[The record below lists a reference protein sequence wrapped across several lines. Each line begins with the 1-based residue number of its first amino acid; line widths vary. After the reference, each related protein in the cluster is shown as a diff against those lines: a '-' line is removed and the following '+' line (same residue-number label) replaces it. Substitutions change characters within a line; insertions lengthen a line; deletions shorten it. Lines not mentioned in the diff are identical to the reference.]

1 MKWLAAGA
9 LLVLVGV
16 AGCGSQYRP
25 VINPVTPTGPAS
37 QPTAN
42 VVVISQPGF
51 TAVDPTSTAGPCVR
65 QASPNQGSFAPY
77 SSPANVTVVDFSGDT
92 IMATAQLG
100 NGPLGFALDAA
111 GVNAYTL
118 NCDNTISSIPIST
131 SLQTKNVNSSTLF
144 QGSFPINA
152 LAISSKQYVV
162 EQGTNKI
169 AALTGTPP
177 VLQQEINV
185 PSSVINVTGIS
196 ASQRV
201 YAISQGNSGANGT
214 LAWGQC
220 ANPSPSNVSVNGE
233 ADGIEVATNSI
244 SSQLPLGVC
253 PVYGVTSADGLRTF
267 ILNRGS
273 GTVSVINAQQNT
285 LDTLPN
291 PNFNNQSNSNLG
303 TNATIN
309 LCPGTT
315 GACNAQPVFAE
326 LYTTGNRLVVSNYG
340 NNTVS
345 VIDVSLDIYGND
357 SATFGK
363 VVGTINVGSKPV
375 ELTILQDGSK
385 IYTANSGDGTVTV
398 GSLTSFQP
406 LSTIT
411 IGGNPRT
418 IDSIYNYPEGKVYVT
433 SPNSQAV
440 TVIRTD
446 TDVISATV
454 AIQGNVV
461 DLHTQTQY
469 AAASTVATG
478 SSTAQNGNTQSY
490 SSGSGVP

>member
-25 VINPVTPTGPAS
+25 VINPVTPTGPPS

-42 VVVISQPGF
+42 VVIVSQPGF
-51 TAVDPTSTAGPCVR
+51 MAVDPTSTAGPCAR
-65 QASPNQGSFAPY
+65 QTSAPGQFQPY
-77 SSPANVTVVDFSGDT
+77 ASPANVTVVDFSGDT

-100 NGPLGFALDAA
+100 NGPLGFALDTA
-111 GVNAYTL
+111 GANAYTL
-118 NCDNTISSIPIST
+118 NCDNTISTIPIST
-131 SLQTKNVNSSTLF
+131 SLQTKNVQNSTLF

-162 EQGTNKI
+162 EQGTNRI

-196 ASQRV
+196 SSQRV
-201 YAISQGNSGANGT
+201 YSISQGNSQGGT
-214 LAWGQC
+214 VTWGQC
-220 ANPSPSNVSVNGE
+220 ADPTSVSVNGE

-244 SSQLPLGVC
+244 SSQLQLGVC
-253 PVYGVTSADGLRTF
+253 PVYGVTSADGLRSF

-273 GTVSVINAQQNT
+273 GTVTVINAQQNT
-285 LDTLPN
+285 LDNLPN
-291 PNFNNQSNSNLG
+291 PNFNNLPNSNLG

-315 GACNAQPVFAE
+315 GTCNAQPVFAE
-326 LYTTGNRLVVSNYG
+326 IYRIGNLLAVSNYG

-345 VIDVSLDIYGND
+345 IIDVSLDIFGND

-363 VVGTINVGSKPV
+363 IVGTINVGSKPV
-375 ELTILQDGSK
+375 ELSILQDGSRV
-385 IYTANSGDGTVTV
+385 YTANSGDGTVTV
-398 GSLTSFQP
+398 GSLTNFQT

-411 IGGNPRT
+411 VGGNPRT
-418 IDSIYNYPEGKVYVT
+418 IDSIYNFPEGKVYVT
-433 SPNSQAV
+433 SPNSPTV

-446 TDVISATV
+446 TDVVSDSIQ
-454 AIQGNVV
+454 IQGNIV
-461 DLHTQTQY
+461 DLHTQLQY
-469 AAASTVATG
+469 AGTTVPTG
-478 SSTAQNGNTQSY
+478 TANTSNSITQSY

>member
-37 QPTAN
+37 QPQAFVT
-42 VVVISQPGF
+42 VVSQPGF
-51 TAVDPTSTAGPCVR
+51 TAVDPASTTGPCVR
-65 QASPNQGSFAPY
+65 QTSTPGQFQPY
-77 SSPANVTVVDFSGDT
+77 ASPANVTVVDFSGDT

-100 NGPLGFALDAA
+100 NGPLGFALDST

-118 NCDNTISSIPIST
+118 NCDNTISSIPVSQA
-131 SLQTKNVNSSTLF
+131 LQTKNVQTSTLF

-152 LAISSKQYVV
+152 LAISNKQYIV
-162 EQGTNKI
+162 EQGTNRI
-169 AALTGTPP
+169 AAMTGTPP

-185 PSSVINVTGIS
+185 PSSVINVTGIP

-201 YAISQGNSGANGT
+201 YSISQGNSKGGT
-214 LAWGQC
+214 VAWGQC
-220 ANPSPSNVSVNGE
+220 ADPSSVNVNGE

-244 SSQLPLGVC
+244 SSQLQLGIC

-273 GTVSVINAQQNT
+273 GTVTVINAQQDT
-285 LDTLPN
+285 LDNLPN
-291 PNFNNQSNSNLG
+291 PNFNNLPNSNLG

-326 LYTTGNRLVVSNYG
+326 QYTIGNRLVVSNYG

-345 VIDVSLDIYGND
+345 VIDVSLDVFGND
-357 SATFGK
+357 SATFGQ

-398 GSLTSFQP
+398 GSLSSFQM

-446 TDVISATV
+446 TDVVSATV
-454 AIQGNVV
+454 AIQGNIV

-469 AAASTVATG
+469 AGASTVVTG
-478 SSTAQNGNTQSY
+478 SATAQNGNTQSY
-490 SSGSGVP
+490 SSGSGAP

>member
-42 VVVISQPGF
+42 VVIVSQPGF

-65 QASPNQGSFAPY
+65 QTSTPGQFQPY
-77 SSPANVTVVDFSGDT
+77 ASPANATVVDFSGDT
-92 IMATAQLG
+92 IMATVQLG
-100 NGPLGFALDAA
+100 NGPLGFALDNA

-118 NCDNTISSIPIST
+118 NCDNTISYIPVST
-131 SLQTKNVNSSTLF
+131 TVQTKNIENSTLF

-152 LAISSKQYVV
+152 LAISSKQYIV
-162 EQGTNKI
+162 EQGTNRI

-196 ASQRV
+196 SSQRV
-201 YAISQGNSGANGT
+201 YAISQGNSSSSGT

-220 ANPSPSNVSVNGE
+220 ANPSSVNVNGE

-244 SSQLPLGVC
+244 SSQLQLGVC

-273 GTVSVINAQQNT
+273 GTVTVINAQQNT

-291 PNFNNQSNSNLG
+291 PNFNNGSNTNLG
-303 TNATIN
+303 PFATIN

-315 GACNAQPVFAE
+315 GACNAQPVFAQ
-326 LYTTGNRLVVSNYG
+326 LYTLGNRLVVSNYG

-363 VVGTINVGSKPV
+363 IVGTINVGSKPV
-375 ELTILQDGSK
+375 ELTILQDGSRV
-385 IYTANSGDGTVTV
+385 YTANSGDGTVTV

-411 IGGNPRT
+411 VGGNPRT

-433 SPNSQAV
+433 SPNSPAV

-446 TDVISATV
+446 TDVISDTI

-469 AAASTVATG
+469 AGT
-478 SSTAQNGNTQSY
+478 SSTTTAATTNGNTQSY

>member
-37 QPTAN
+37 QPTAY
-42 VVVISQPGF
+42 VTVISQPGF

-65 QASPNQGSFAPY
+65 QASAPSQFQPY
-77 SSPANVTVVDFSGDT
+77 AQPANVTVVDFSGDT
-92 IMATAQLG
+92 IIATAQLG
-100 NGPLGFALDAA
+100 NGPLSFALDST
-111 GVNAYTL
+111 GLNAYTM
-118 NCDNTISSIPIST
+118 NCDNTISTIPIST
-131 SLQTKNVNSSTLF
+131 SLQTKNVQSSTLF

-177 VLQQEINV
+177 VLQQEIDV
-185 PSSVINVTGIS
+185 PSSVINVTGIP

-201 YAISQGNSGANGT
+201 YSISQGNSLGGSVT
-214 LAWGQC
+214 WGQC
-220 ANPSPSNVSVNGE
+220 ASNPTGMSINGE

-244 SSQLPLGVC
+244 SSQIPLGVC

-267 ILNRGS
+267 VLNRGS

-285 LDTLPN
+285 PDNLPN
-291 PNFNNQSNSNLG
+291 PNFGNSWNTNLQQPS
-303 TNATIN
+303 ATIN
-309 LCPGTT
+309 LCGKNATS
-315 GACNAQPVFAE
+315 CNAQPVFAQI
-326 LYTTGNRLVVSNYG
+326 YTLGNRLVVSNYG

-357 SATFGK
+357 SATFGNI
-363 VVGTINVGSKPV
+363 VGTINVGSMPV

-385 IYTANSGDGTVTV
+385 VYTANSGDGTVTV
-398 GSLTSFQP
+398 GSLSSFQP
-406 LSTIT
+406 LTTIT
-411 IGGNPRT
+411 VGGNPRT

-433 SPNSQAV
+433 SPNSQVV

-446 TDVISATV
+446 TDVVSDSIG
-454 AIQGNVV
+454 IQGNVV

-469 AAASTVATG
+469 AAGSTVVTG
-478 SSTAQNGNTQSY
+478 STTAQNGNTQSF
-490 SSGSGVP
+490 SAGSGVP